1 MISKRIQEKGILA
14 KLLEKGIKILLE
26 KECKEIDRIKINII
40 ASSIQIIRGI
50 IQKVNIIAE
59 DINYKDLLFDEIELE
74 ANDVKV
80 IFEIKNKEF
89 RFKNNF
95 IIKFKISLSDNSLR
109 TILLSNNWHWV
120 GDMIC
125 KEILNQEKLEDIK
138 IKNNHILMKAIKKD
152 KTINDGE
159 KISIRVEKGKLYLES
174 KGYDKSI
181 KVPIEDKVFIKDVI
195 IENNLINIS
204 ANSSID
210 F

>member
-80 IFEIKNKEF
+80 TFDMKNKEF

>member
-26 KECKEIDRIKINII
+26 KECKEIGRIKINII

-109 TILLSNNWHWV
+109 TILLSNNWNWV

-152 KTINDGE
+152 ETINDGE
-159 KISIRVEKGKLYLES
+159 KISIRVDKGKLYLEN

-181 KVPIEDKVFIKDVI
+181 KVPIEEKVFIKDVI

>member
-26 KECKEIDRIKINII
+26 KECKEIGRIKINII

-138 IKNNHILMKAIKKD
+138 IKNNHILIKAIKKD

-159 KISIRVEKGKLYLES
+159 KISIRVDKGKLYLES

-181 KVPIEDKVFIKDVI
+181 KVPIEEKVFIKDVI